1 MEEKMP
7 AAGKRKYMEVLKE
20 KFAAFKGNM
29 KNTFVCFPVT
39 QGSIW
44 LFTLLFV
51 LLINI
56 NDSSV
61 MDFLGRIM
69 FFLVFYGTGSF
80 FTEALYQKCRKLW
93 LRIVLYIALVI
104 PAVLFAWLVT
114 LDYDSMFLAWE
125 YDTIEFYLPRYIAC
139 YELVLFTL
147 AVYFCFRKA
156 GFSLEEYLARFFA
169 WAVRVSI
176 LYFVLIIGVGLIMGI
191 LVELFDVDYDI
202 FIQAQV
208 LLFGIFYVSS
218 LLRGVLPKTG
228 DDGPFAEVLI
238 KYVMTGL
245 VISAFAIIYVYI
257 LKILIFRDMPSNS
270 IFRIL
275 TGLFIAGL
283 PIWTMNAFYTQ
294 HNPLLKISRL
304 LPYLF
309 APLVLLHRYTYLRK
323 WNHAHAVCLYH
334 AACVRNSVHNT
345 LLFQKTVGWHSV
357 PCFRRSCF
365 CSLLCAGNQ
374 YVQYFLQEPE
384 ERAAEGFECGNAVRA
399 VAAGTGQ
406 SVRRLLVSL

>member
-1 MEEKMP
+1 
-7 AAGKRKYMEVLKE
+7 
-20 KFAAFKGNM
+20 
-29 KNTFVCFPVT
+29 

-93 LRIVLYIALVI
+93 LRIVLYIAFVI

-139 YELVLFTL
+139 YELVLFSCSL
-147 AVYFCFRKA
+147 FL
-156 GFSLEEYLARFFA
+156 FSEGRLFLEEYLARFCMGGPCQ
-169 WAVRVSI
+169 
-176 LYFVLIIGVGLIMGI
+176 YFIFCTIIESSDHGNI
-191 LVELFDVDYDI
+191 VELFDVDYDI

-309 APLVLLHRYTYLRK
+309 APLVLLQAYSIGIRIYENGITPMRY
-323 WNHAHAVCLYH
+323 VCIMLLVFEILYITLYYFRRQSAGILFLVFAGLVF
-334 AACVRNSVHNT
+334 AACCVPGINMFSISYRNQKSALQKVLNAET
-345 LLFQKTVGWHSV
+345 LSELSQ
-357 PCFRRSCF
+357 RE
-365 CSLLCAGNQ
+365 LD
-374 YVQYFLQEPE
+374 
-384 ERAAEGFECGNAVRA
+384 RASGAYWYLYDDLPGSAYSSN
-399 VAAGTGQ
+399 
-406 SVRRLLVSL
+406 